1 MPFPQGTR
9 WLKQPL
15 GRVTI
20 RLTMTIKNRIRRF
33 VAALVTVATLVSVS
47 ASSQPTATIVKPKS
61 RTVTEGFCRIL
72 SDGTFTANW
81 GPSSLPTLAFT
92 IGPGATMADAMH
104 ANKTKFTGPGT
115 YRNEIIAVYLGKT
128 ALKDSYGGLGTVIIN
143 ADGHSGKFA
152 LNNGSAAGHFD
163 CGAPPAR

>member
-1 MPFPQGTR
+1 MTR
-9 WLKQPL
+9 NN
-15 GRVTI
+15 
-20 RLTMTIKNRIRRF
+20 RLRRLA
-33 VAALVTVATLVSVS
+33 AALVTTAALASAGATP
-47 ASSQPTATIVKPKS
+47 QPTATIVKPKS
-61 RTVTEGFCRIL
+61 RTVTGGFCRIL

-104 ANKTKFTGPGT
+104 ANKAKFTGPGT

-128 ALKDSYGGLGTVIIN
+128 ALQDSYGGLGTVTIK
-143 ADGHSGKFA
+143 ADGHSGTFA

-163 CGAPPAR
+163 CGAPPTR